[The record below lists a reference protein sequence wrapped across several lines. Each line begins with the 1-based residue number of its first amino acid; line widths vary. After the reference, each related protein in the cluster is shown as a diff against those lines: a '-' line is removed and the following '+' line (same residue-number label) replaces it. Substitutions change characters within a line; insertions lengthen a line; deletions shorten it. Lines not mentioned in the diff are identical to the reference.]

1 MEDQIIKKT
10 FEKIKKGMPGAEKCP
25 DEDDLARYVEDIL
38 DEEGTKQIKAHL
50 IGCSKCSEEVA
61 SLIVALNRV
70 DSISAEEEL
79 PEVSAKQ
86 LSRASAL
93 VREKDTI
100 RRKSKFSE
108 SIVNS
113 LETLSEQTKEFFSF
127 RWIMQPIPI
136 PIKSGVAALLVILFI
151 STAYFYYQQEGAMI
165 LNMEVI
171 KHAKITS
178 ERGIPKE
185 EIKEKIIKEG
195 DLLNSGDYYQIK
207 FGLNQD
213 AYVYILLHD
222 STGKL
227 YPAPEVEFPLQYKED
242 LEMLILPDKERGYI
256 LDKNIGTETVFVL
269 ASKKPI
275 SNVEQTIISLQNLSK
290 EKVLEILKTKV
301 NVVKVLSFKHQ

>member
-1 MEDQIIKKT
+1 
-10 FEKIKKGMPGAEKCP
+10 
-25 DEDDLARYVEDIL
+25 
-38 DEEGTKQIKAHL
+38 
-50 IGCSKCSEEVA
+50 
-61 SLIVALNRV
+61 
-70 DSISAEEEL
+70 
-79 PEVSAKQ
+79 
-86 LSRASAL
+86 
-93 VREKDTI
+93 
-100 RRKSKFSE
+100 
-108 SIVNS
+108 
-113 LETLSEQTKEFFSF
+113 
-127 RWIMQPIPI
+127 MQPIPI

-227 YPAPEVEFPLQYKED
+227 YPAPEVECPLQYKED